1 MDTHLLDDPVLLS
14 ILFYPRP
21 AQPSWDAQPAR
32 TVPPHIHDG
41 LIPEGDGVELGYR
54 LYVHKADAPVI
65 LYFHGNGEIASDCDE
80 LAPEYHRAGASLL
93 VVDYRG
99 YGWSTG
105 RPRLS
110 TLLPD
115 AEEVLKAMPDVLKKG
130 EISTDAELYVMG
142 RSLGSAC
149 AIHAAYTAPERF
161 TGLIL
166 ESAFADVIPLLIRL
180 GFPAQMLAQVSGDGP
195 DPINNVGK
203 MKAIHLP
210 LLVIHGE
217 QDNLIP
223 FSNGQKL
230 YETSPAA
237 LKYLVRISG
246 AGHNDLLL
254 YGLDR
259 YFGAVSQ
266 LIRETSHREKLE

>member
-1 MDTHLLDDPVLLS
+1 MDSHLLDDPILLS
-14 ILFYPRP
+14 ILFHPRP
-21 AQPSWDAQPAR
+21 AQPSRTAR
-32 TVPPHIHDG
+32 PDSYDG
-41 LIPEGDGVELGYR
+41 TIPVGDNLELGYR
-54 LYVHKADAPVI
+54 LYVHQPDAPVI
-65 LYFHGNGEIASDCDE
+65 LTFHGNGEIASDYDD

-110 TLLPD
+110 TLLSD
-115 AEEVLKAMPDVLKKG
+115 VDDVLKALPDVLKKG
-130 EISTDAELYVMG
+130 GISTEAPLHIMG

-161 TGLIL
+161 KGLIL

-180 GFPAQMLAQVSGDGP
+180 GIPAPMLDNMP

-203 MKAIHLP
+203 LKTVNLP

-217 QDNLIP
+217 RDTLIP

-246 AGHNDLLL
+246 AGHNDLLM

-259 YFGAVSQ
+259 YFGAVAQ
-266 LIRETSHREKLE
+266 LITETSHREKFE